1 MPNNRDESS
10 VGFTIIEVL
19 VVLAI
24 AGMIML
30 IIFQAIPTL
39 QRNSR
44 NNQRKQDVAAIL
56 AAVSHWELNHSGNI
70 PDPTKGDNY
79 LQYTTQKLTY
89 YNTPSANINISPT
102 SLGNSSGLVTK
113 GPVTSL
119 DTVDIYNHQ
128 KCVDSPQGT
137 SSNAGA
143 GYDDIVA
150 LFAIETGSGA
160 NSQCQQL

>member
-1 MPNNRDESS
+1 MPNRRDELSA
-10 VGFTIIEVL
+10 GFTIIEVL
-19 VVLAI
+19 IVLAI

-30 IIFQAIPTL
+30 IVFQAIPTL

-70 PDPTKGDNY
+70 PDPVSGDNY

-89 YNTPSANINISPT
+89 YNDPSSSININAT
-102 SLGNSSGLVTK
+102 SLGSSSGLVTK
-113 GPVTSL
+113 GPETNLS
-119 DTVDIYNHQ
+119 TVNIFNHQ

-137 SSNAGA
+137 STNAGA

-150 LFAIETGSGA
+150 LFAIETGSGV